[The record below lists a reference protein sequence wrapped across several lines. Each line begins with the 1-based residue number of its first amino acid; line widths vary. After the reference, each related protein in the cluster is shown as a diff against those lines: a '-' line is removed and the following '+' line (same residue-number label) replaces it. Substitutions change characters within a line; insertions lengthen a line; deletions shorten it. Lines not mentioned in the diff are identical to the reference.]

1 MPKINTLEETIH
13 PTKPTIHRK
22 HSTHR
27 KRFEPYFV
35 SSVYLCTMFT
45 DQQQKWLKQ
54 AQALFL
60 KYGIKSMTMDDVA
73 RELGISKK
81 TLYQFVENKDDL
93 VLKMLKFHIEIEK
106 KQCEE
111 QFSQTNNAI
120 EEIMMVIEMNA
131 KELQQMKSN
140 IVYDLQRY
148 HRDAWTIMAEY
159 QQGFMYKVVL
169 RNLDRGIAEG
179 LYRSEINVDVM
190 TKIHIA
196 TSFVLFDETIFPSSE
211 YSKVTVFK
219 EYLLHYLHGIVSEKG
234 KTMI

>member
-1 MPKINTLEETIH
+1 MTKINTPTRTIH
-13 PTKPTIHRK
+13 PTKTTIHRK
-22 HSTHR
+22 HSIHR
-27 KRFEPYFV
+27 KRFEPFLV
-35 SSVYLCTMFT
+35 SCVYLCIMFT
-45 DQQQKWLKQ
+45 EQQQKWFKQ
-54 AQALFL
+54 TQALFL
-60 KYGIKSMTMDDVA
+60 RYGIKSMTMDDVA

-93 VLKMLKFHIEIEK
+93 VLKMLKYHIEIEK

-159 QQGFMYKVVL
+159 QQGFMYQVVR
-169 RNLDRGIAEG
+169 RNLERGIAEG
-179 LYRSEINVDVM
+179 LYRSEINVDVI

-196 TSFVLFDETIFPSSE
+196 TSFELFDESLFPSSE
-211 YSKVTVFK
+211 YSKVTIFK

-234 KTMI
+234 KMMI